1 MESLH
6 FNGHIACQTC
16 LNYAKG
22 ARPAIETKEISI
34 GSHNEQQALQ
44 SKIIFL
50 LRGEITYSFGMY
62 NNRRMR
68 CGQML
73 YLPVGYNFSYRAESG
88 ALLLFIRPYC
98 KLQFCD
104 SYRLENLVHRSPA
117 AQVPLN
123 TRKESPYLLEMKE
136 TLRGYT
142 DMLVYCIRKG
152 LCCGYYNEL
161 KIKELL
167 YLLGE
172 SYTKEELGL
181 FFYEALS
188 SDSDFSQYIM
198 DNYHNYHSLTELAA
212 AMNMSLSGI
221 EKRFRKVFN
230 ISGYKW
236 MNEHRAKKIYHA
248 LCSGDHNLKELSSE
262 FGFASESTF
271 NRFCKQRLGRTPGEI
286 RQHNRQGYETGKE
299 SVKMDNRI

>member
-1 MESLH
+1 MDLSYLNEH
-6 FNGHIACQTC
+6 MACRTC
-16 LNYAKG
+16 LSCDRD
-22 ARPAIETKEISI
+22 ARPAIETKEIST
-34 GSHNEQQALQ
+34 GSSHEQQALQ

-68 CGQML
+68 CGQAL

-88 ALLLFIRPYC
+88 ALLLFIRPYS

-104 SYRLENLVHRSPA
+104 CYRLEDLVHRTPD
-117 AQVPLN
+117 
-123 TRKESPYLLEMKE
+123 TGTDSPYLLEMKE
-136 TLRGYT
+136 PVKGYT
-142 DMLVYCIRKG
+142 DMLAYCIRKG

-161 KIKELL
+161 KINELL

-172 SYTKEELGL
+172 FYSKEELAL
-181 FFYEALS
+181 FFHEALS
-188 SDSDFSQYIM
+188 GDPGFSLYVM
-198 DNYHNYHSLTELAA
+198 NNYHNYHSLSELAA

-236 MNEHRAKKIYHA
+236 MNQHRAKKIYHA
-248 LCSGDHNLKELSSE
+248 LCTGEKSLNELRAE
-262 FGFASESTF
+262 FGFASKASF
-271 NRFCKQRLGRTPGEI
+271 SRYCKQHLGETPGGI
-286 RQHNRQGYETGKE
+286 RQHNRLGCEIGKE